1 MPKVRP
7 RGSVAQA
14 AKATAQPKQ
23 APKANAK
30 ALPRRR
36 QWWHRR
42 QRRRGRA
49 ARTRT
54 DGGRVDSGVDDTK
67 WRSMGWSANDTE
79 GAERRYDT
87 DDGSRSA
94 NDSKWRRTNDWSGW
108 SANDTEGAERRYDH
122 DDRTAAWHRN
132 VDADT
137 ARIVRHCIATK
148 ATRTPSGVRIA
159 GAHGSYDKIAIDD
172 LYDLSK
178 YRGDP
183 NYTPEAARA
192 IHIASRIEIADST
205 ERLRLGRVGKLD
217 GLKRAAFGLHK

>member
-42 QRRRGRA
+42 QRSRGRA

-67 WRSMGWSANDTE
+67 WRSM
-79 GAERRYDT
+79 
-87 DDGSRSA
+87 
-94 NDSKWRRTNDWSGW
+94 GW

-172 LYDLSK
+172 LYDLSR
-178 YRGDP
+178 YRDDP